1 MSSLRLGYYSQ
12 ASVVLIQAIS
22 PLHVG
27 MGRGVGVVDLPVQ
40 RDTLGFPTIFAS
52 SLKGPLRATFDRLLG
67 KDREACTRII
77 FGPSVGRDEDY
88 YAGAF
93 NPLDAKLLLLP
104 VRSLIGVYTQ
114 CTSPLMLNNF
124 LVYLESSIHAGADEQ
139 GLKKLLKAVR
149 AVLTEIKESPLGKE
163 EVLVGEDVKEKLS
176 LKIAGRD
183 TVVFADEFR
192 LSLKESSIIRELSN
206 RLELEEGWRLAV
218 VHDDFM
224 VNSLLERSLLR
235 QTRAALETE
244 TKKVRPG
251 ALWTEEDL
259 PPQTT
264 LCTVFFYSDPRTKID
279 ACPEISSKPNA
290 TGVKEL
296 FENTILPNNLGFM
309 IFGGHET
316 VGRGVTKLRK
326 VDRNV

>member
-1 MSSLRLGYYSQ
+1 MPSLRLGYYSE

-40 RDTLGFPTIFAS
+40 RDALGFPTIFAS
-52 SLKGPLRATFDRLLG
+52 SLKGALRATFERLLG
-67 KDREACTRII
+67 RDAEACSHVI
-77 FGPSVGRDEDY
+77 FGPRDGRDEDY

-104 VRSLIGVYTQ
+104 VRSLIGVYTL
-114 CTSPLMLNNF
+114 CTSPLLLNNF
-124 LVYLESSIHAGADEQ
+124 LVYLELSIHAGADEQ
-139 GLKKLLKAVR
+139 GLKGLLEAVK
-149 AVLTEIKESPLGKE
+149 AVLTEIKELPSGKE
-163 EVLVGEDVKEKLS
+163 AVLVGKDVKDKLS

-183 TVVFADEFR
+183 TVIFADEFR
-192 LSLKESSIIRELSN
+192 LSLRESPTIGELSN
-206 RLELEEGWRLAV
+206 RLGLEEGWRLAV
-218 VHDDFM
+218 VHDDLM

-235 QTRAALETE
+235 RTRAALEKE
-244 TKKVRPG
+244 TKKVKQG

-264 LCTVFFYSDPRTKID
+264 LYTVFFYSDPRTKID
-279 ACPEISSKPNA
+279 ACPKLSSKPNA

-296 FENTILPNNLGFM
+296 FEKTIMPNGLGFM

-326 VDRNV
+326 VG

>member
-1 MSSLRLGYYSQ
+1 MSSLRLGYYSE

-40 RDTLGFPTIFAS
+40 RDALGFPTIFAS
-52 SLKGPLRATFDRLLG
+52 SLKGALRATFNRLVG
-67 KDREACTRII
+67 KDGEACTYII
-77 FGPSVGRDEDY
+77 FGPSDGRDEDY

-104 VRSLIGVYTQ
+104 VRSLIGVYTL
-114 CTSPLMLNNF
+114 CTSPLLLNNF
-124 LVYLESSIHAGADEQ
+124 LVYLESSTHAGADEQ
-139 GLKKLLKAVR
+139 GLKGLLEAVK
-149 AVLTEIKESPLGKE
+149 AVLTKIKELPSNKE

-192 LSLKESSIIRELSN
+192 LSLRELPTIGELSN
-206 RLELEEGWRLAV
+206 RLGLEEGWRLAV

-235 QTRAALETE
+235 QTRAALEKE
-244 TKKVRPG
+244 TKKVKRG

-259 PPQTT
+259 PTQTT

-279 ACPEISSKPNA
+279 ACPKLSSKPNA

-296 FENTILPNNLGFM
+296 FEKTIINGLGFM

-316 VGRGVTKLRK
+316 VGRGVAKLRK
-326 VDRNV
+326 VG

>member
-1 MSSLRLGYYSQ
+1 M
-12 ASVVLIQAIS
+12 VLIQAVS

-40 RDTLGFPTIFAS
+40 RDALGFPTIFAS
-52 SLKGPLRATFDRLLG
+52 SLKGPLRASFNRLVG
-67 KDREACTRII
+67 EKGCTNII
-77 FGPSVGRDEDY
+77 FGPGDGRDEDY

-104 VRSLIGVYTQ
+104 VRSLIGVYTL

-124 LVYLESSIHAGADEQ
+124 LVYLESSIHAGAHEQ
-139 GLKKLLKAVR
+139 GLKGLMKTVE
-149 AVLTEIKESPLGKE
+149 AVLTAIKEQPLGKE
-163 EVLVGEDVKEKLS
+163 EVLVGEGVKEKLN

-183 TVVFADEFR
+183 TVILADEFR
-192 LSLKESSIIRELSN
+192 LSLRESPAIGELSKE
-206 RLELEEGWRLAV
+206 LEPEEGWRLAV
-218 VHDDFM
+218 VHDDLM

-244 TKKVRPG
+244 TKKVKPG

-259 PPQTT
+259 PPLTI
-264 LCTVFFYSDPRTKID
+264 LFTVFFYSDPRTKTD
-279 ACPEISSKPNA
+279 TCQELRSKSNA

-296 FENTILPNNLGFM
+296 FEEKILRNGHGYM

-316 VGRGVTKLRK
+316 VGRGVAKLRK
-326 VDRNV
+326 VG

>member
-27 MGRGVGVVDLPVQ
+27 MGRGVGIVDLPVQ
-40 RDTLGFPTIFAS
+40 RDALGFPTIFAS
-52 SLKGPLRATFDRLLG
+52 SLKGPLRATFNRLVG
-67 KDREACTRII
+67 KDGETCTHII
-77 FGPSVGRDEDY
+77 FGPGDGRDEDY

-104 VRSLIGVYTQ
+104 VRSLIGVYTL

-124 LVYLESSIHAGADEQ
+124 LVYVESSIHLGGDEQ
-139 GLKKLLKAVR
+139 GPKRLLEAVK
-149 AVLTEIKESPLGKE
+149 AVLTEIKEHPLGKE
-163 EVLVGEDVKEKLS
+163 EVLVGEGVKEKLS
-176 LKIAGRD
+176 LKISGRD
-183 TVVFADEFR
+183 TIILADEFR
-192 LSLKESSIIRELSN
+192 LSLRESPTIEELSKT
-206 RLELEEGWRLAV
+206 LEIEEGWRLAV

-244 TKKVRPG
+244 TKKVKRG

-259 PPQTT
+259 PPQTI
-264 LCTVFFYSDPRTKID
+264 LYTVFFYSDPRTKTD
-279 ACPEISSKPNA
+279 TCQELRSKSNA

-296 FENTILPNNLGFM
+296 FEKTILPNGHGYM

-316 VGRGVTKLRK
+316 VGRGITKLRK
-326 VDRNV
+326 VG